1 MRRGFPN
8 ALAASAVAL
17 ALAACTG
24 SSEPPPPTEDELVR
38 ATYARIASDANA
50 FLMGDHLG
58 YRGTD
63 DAVER
68 VGVRCLDD
76 TCAAAF
82 ARFFRSSEATVDI
95 AELDLLG
102 ARRGVRLV
110 VEEASTDN
118 VDVHVYGGWLDHSL
132 FASEAV
138 LLKSDLFPDQ
148 GATVALSYSFGFSTG
163 ENPSAAEGSARWEGL
178 MLGRDMSASASRG
191 QVIRGDADVTVEFG
205 GTDMIA
211 DVEFTDIANTETGE
225 RRDDMTWRGMA
236 VEQGGFA
243 RRNALD
249 DTISGRF
256 YGPDEEEVGGIFE
269 RDGIAGAFG
278 GKRASP

>member
-1 MRRGFPN
+1 MRTGYPGATA
-8 ALAASAVAL
+8 ALAVAIV
-17 ALAACTG
+17 LAAC
-24 SSEPPPPTEDELVR
+24 SHSADPPPPTADER
-38 ATYARIASDANA
+38 ARASYERIASGANA

-58 YRGTD
+58 YFGTD

-82 ARFFRSSEATVDI
+82 TRFFRSRDASVDI
-95 AELDLLG
+95 AALDLLG
-102 ARRGVRLV
+102 SRRGVSLV

-118 VDVHVYGGWLDHSL
+118 ANVHVYGGWLDHSL
-132 FASEAV
+132 FATESV
-138 LLKSDLFPDQ
+138 LLRSDIFPDQ

-163 ENPSAAEGSARWEGL
+163 ENPRASEGSAHWEGL
-178 MLGRDMSASASRG
+178 MIGRDMRASASRG
-191 QVIRGDADVTVEFG
+191 QVVRGDADVTVKFG
-205 GTDMIA
+205 GAGMTA
-211 DVEFTDIANTETGE
+211 DVEFTGIANAGTGE
-225 RRDDMTWRGMA
+225 RFSDMAWRGMA
-236 VEQGGFA
+236 VKKGGFV
-243 RRNALD
+243 RRNSPD

-256 YGPDEEEVGGIFE
+256 YGPGEEEVGGIFE

>member
-24 SSEPPPPTEDELVR
+24 SSEPPPPTEDELAR
-38 ATYARIASDANA
+38 ATYERISSDANA

-63 DAVER
+63 DTVER

-82 ARFFRSSEATVDI
+82 TRFFRSSEATVDI

-102 ARRGVRLV
+102 ERRGVSLV

-118 VDVHVYGGWLDHSL
+118 LDVHVYGGWLDHSL
-132 FASEAV
+132 FATESV

-205 GTDMIA
+205 GTDMTA
-211 DVEFTDIANTETGE
+211 DVEFADIADAKTGE

-236 VEQGGFA
+236 VEEGGFA

-256 YGPDEEEVGGIFE
+256 YGPNEEEVGGIFE

-278 GKRASP
+278 GKRVSP

>member
-1 MRRGFPN
+1 MRRGVPS
-8 ALAASAVAL
+8 ASAAMAVAI

-24 SSEPPPPTEDELVR
+24 SGGPPTADELAR
-38 ATYARIASDANA
+38 ASYARISSGANV

-58 YRGTD
+58 YFGAD
-63 DAVER
+63 DPVER

-82 ARFFRSSEATVDI
+82 TRFFRPSEATVDV
-95 AELDLLG
+95 ATLDLLG
-102 ARRGVRLV
+102 ERRGVSLV

-118 VDVHVYGGWLDHSL
+118 VDAHVYGGWLDHSL
-132 FASEAV
+132 FATESA
-138 LLKSDLFPDQ
+138 LLKSDRFPDQ

-178 MLGRDMSASASRG
+178 MLGRDMSASPSRG

-205 GTDMIA
+205 GTGMTA

-225 RRDDMTWRGMA
+225 RRDDMTWRGMT
-236 VEQGGFA
+236 VEKGGFA
-243 RRNALD
+243 RRNAVD

-256 YGPDEEEVGGIFE
+256 YGPNEEEVGGVFE
-269 RDGIAGAFG
+269 RDGVAGAFG
-278 GKRASP
+278 GKRAELRP

>member
-8 ALAASAVAL
+8 AFAASAVAL
-17 ALAACTG
+17 ALAACSG
-24 SSEPPPPTEDELVR
+24 SSEPPPPTADELAR
-38 ATYARIASDANA
+38 ASYARIASGADT

-58 YRGTD
+58 YFGID
-63 DAVER
+63 DTVER

-82 ARFFRSSEATVDI
+82 TRFFRSSEATVDI

-102 ARRGVRLV
+102 ERRGVSLV

-132 FASEAV
+132 FATESV

-191 QVIRGDADVTVEFG
+191 QVIRGDADVTVAFG
-205 GTDMIA
+205 GTDMTA
-211 DVEFTDIANTETGE
+211 NVEFTDIANTETGE

-236 VEQGGFA
+236 VEEGGFA

-256 YGPDEEEVGGIFE
+256 YGPGEEEVGGIFE
-269 RDGIAGAFG
+269 HDGIAGAFG
-278 GKRASP
+278 GKRVSP

>member
-1 MRRGFPN
+1 MRRGIPN

-24 SSEPPPPTEDELVR
+24 SSEPPPPTEDELAR
-38 ATYARIASDANA
+38 ATYERITSDANA

-102 ARRGVRLV
+102 ERRGVSLV

-132 FASEAV
+132 FATESV
-138 LLKSDLFPDQ
+138 MLKSDLFPDQ

-163 ENPSAAEGSARWEGL
+163 NNPSAAEGSARWKGL

-205 GTDMIA
+205 GTDMTA
-211 DVEFTDIANTETGE
+211 DVEFTDIADTETGE

-236 VEQGGFA
+236 VEEGGFA

-256 YGPDEEEVGGIFE
+256 YGPGEEEVGGIFE

-278 GKRASP
+278 GKRVSP

>member
-1 MRRGFPN
+1 MRRGFPI

-24 SSEPPPPTEDELVR
+24 SSEPPPPTADELAR
-38 ATYARIASDANA
+38 ASYARIASGANT

-58 YRGTD
+58 YFGTD
-63 DAVER
+63 DTVER

-82 ARFFRSSEATVDI
+82 TRFFRSSEATVDI

-102 ARRGVRLV
+102 ERRGVSLV

-118 VDVHVYGGWLDHSL
+118 VDAHVYGGWLDHSL
-132 FASEAV
+132 FATESAF
-138 LLKSDLFPDQ
+138 LKSDRFPDQ
-148 GATVALSYSFGFSTG
+148 GATVALSYSFGFSSG

-178 MLGRDMSASASRG
+178 MLGRDVSATPGRG
-191 QVIRGDADVTVEFG
+191 QVVRGDADVTVEFG
-205 GTDMIA
+205 GTGMAA

-236 VEQGGFA
+236 VEEGGFA

-256 YGPDEEEVGGIFE
+256 YGPNEEEVGGIFE

-278 GKRASP
+278 GRRAAD